1 MKIALVT
8 ETYPPEVNGVAMTL
22 ERLVRGL
29 TARGNAVEVVRPRQS
44 SADAAHAEGLVRE
57 RLCMGVPLPGY
68 AGLHFG
74 LIHPIALARHWRHA
88 PPDLIHVATEGP
100 LGWAAVRTARKLR
113 IPVVSSY
120 HTNFHSYGTH
130 YGYGA
135 LVRTALAWLRHLH
148 NRTLLTFAPSPDVA
162 ATLSSEGFKNVRLM
176 GRGVDTALFSPA
188 RRSEDERKRWGAS
201 PETPVA
207 LYVGRIAGEKNLP
220 LSIEA
225 MLAMRRILPDLKI
238 VLVGDGPLRSRL
250 EKEHPEF
257 IFTGTRRGEN
267 LAMHYASGDIFI
279 FASETETFG
288 NVVTEAMASGLP
300 VLAFD
305 YAAPARY
312 LRDTRAGVLAPL
324 GDASGFVLRAVELAS
339 RRGEWA
345 AMGAE
350 ARRIAT
356 GISWDAVV
364 DSYLRDATDAVE
376 AWEC

>member
-44 SADAAHAEGLVRE
+44 SADAAHAEGLVTE

-74 LIHPIALARHWRHA
+74 LIYPGFLARHWEKS
-88 PPDLIHVATEGP
+88 PPDLVHVATEGP
-100 LGWAAVRTARKLR
+100 LGWAAVRAARKLR

-162 ATLSSEGFKNVRLM
+162 ARLSSEGFKNVRLM
-176 GRGVDTALFSPA
+176 GRGVDTVLFSPA
-188 RRSEDERKRWGAS
+188 RRSDEERKRWGAL
-201 PETPVA
+201 PETPVV
-207 LYVGRIAGEKNLP
+207 LYVGRIAGEKNMP
-220 LSIEA
+220 LTIEA
-225 MLAMRRILPDLKI
+225 MLAMRRVLPDMKI
-238 VLVGDGPLRSRL
+238 VLVGDGPLRAKL

-267 LAMHYASGDIFI
+267 LALHYACGDIFI

-324 GDASGFVLRAVELAS
+324 GDASGFVLRATELAA

-376 AWEC
+376 AREC